1 MTTRAEFEKLL
12 DSSEAAHLSFQYN
25 SDVDHCKATR
35 TALIAAFEEAQRDAE
50 RYRYIREREVKP
62 RKPFIAHATEEDWL
76 QLSGDSADAAI
87 DAAIK
92 VDRE

>member
-1 MTTRAEFEKLL
+1 MTTRAEFLRLIGEIWSPQQPYEVKKAHAEALL
-12 DSSEAAHLSFQYN
+12 
-25 SDVDHCKATR
+25 
-35 TALIAAFEEAQRDAE
+35 AAFEEAQRDAE